1 LVEITAELVKELRQ
15 RTGVGLMDCKRA
27 LSETSGDLD
36 KAIDELRKSG
46 VAKAAKR
53 SGREASEGLVESY
66 IHPGGRVGVLLEINC
81 ETDFVARTEDFQT
94 LVRNMAMHIAA
105 ASPLVVTRAEVDGGL
120 VEKERAIFSE
130 QLKLEGKPAEMV
142 ERIVDGKI
150 EKFYEEIVLLEQ
162 PYVRD
167 DKKKVEVVVN
177 EAIAKLGEN
186 IVIRRFQRFALGQ
199 E

>member
-1 LVEITAELVKELRQ
+1 MAEITAELVKELRQ

-27 LSETSGDLD
+27 LSESSGNLD
-36 KAIDELRKSG
+36 KAIDELRKAG

-94 LVRNMAMHIAA
+94 LVRNLAMHIAA
-105 ASPLVVTRAEVDGGL
+105 ASPMTVTREEVDSEL
-120 VEKERAIFSE
+120 LEKERVIFAE
-130 QLKLEGKPAEMV
+130 QLKKEGKPAELV
-142 ERIVDGKI
+142 ERIVDGKM
-150 EKFYEEIVLLEQ
+150 EKFYQEIVLLEQ

-167 DKKKVEVVVN
+167 DKMKVEMVVK

-186 IVIRRFQRFALGQ
+186 IVVRRFQRFALGQ